1 MSERLARA
9 KAFALEAEELFDE
22 VPEHSPRRQLA
33 NTRRAALRRPDR
45 LAGDVSGDAMNRS
58 FWYDGKMFSALDK
71 EQNVWASGGV
81 PATVDAALDWVFERT
96 GTVVPLADFLYAD
109 SYARLMGSVQ
119 RGEYLGIHE
128 AAGVPCHHLAFEQ
141 ATIDWQLWIDAGKDP
156 LPRKLVITYKTEDE
170 VPQVHGDHPE
180 VESRAAAAGCAV
192 RLHSARRRR
201 PCRGAGVR
209 RPDGAPGWRSAM
221 SRHLTISVTLIALV
235 VGSNPALEAQRSR
248 GSVSHSGNTTSAQG
262 QRASGSRTTSQTSS
276 GGTATRQAQTQSGAS
291 RSTTRQVDAENR
303 EIDKSTTATT
313 AWGESGTRSREV
325 EGHGGYATVEGS
337 ARTSTGRSAS
347 GEAVAGRT
355 YYGQPAVAGTVNTKY
370 NGTYSGAAARTPYGG
385 YNTAVAGPYG
395 GRVTTTLPSGY
406 RTSTYYGRSYYTYG
420 GTYYRPY
427 TYGGVHYYYPVPP
440 PYYSYYSYPPP
451 GATILIILGV
461 KYLVSQDGHYCKQ
474 TTTSDG
480 KTTYQAVPAPQ
491 GAAMPV
497 LPSTRVLVS
506 VTGTTYYLS
515 ANAFYRRVMNG
526 AQESFVVVTAPAGV
540 VFVAAL
546 PANFEVVQLNTMYFK
561 AGGRYYVPYLSP
573 DGAETY
579 VMVDAPPTPSSTA
592 AVAAPPVQPSAP
604 AAAKAPRRSNA
615 TPAAPSGRPCPCG
628 GGAPRGTLR
637 VRSS

>member
-1 MSERLARA
+1 M
-9 KAFALEAEELFDE
+9 
-22 VPEHSPRRQLA
+22 
-33 NTRRAALRRPDR
+33 
-45 LAGDVSGDAMNRS
+45 
-58 FWYDGKMFSALDK
+58 
-71 EQNVWASGGV
+71 
-81 PATVDAALDWVFERT
+81 
-96 GTVVPLADFLYAD
+96 
-109 SYARLMGSVQ
+109 
-119 RGEYLGIHE
+119 
-128 AAGVPCHHLAFEQ
+128 
-141 ATIDWQLWIDAGKDP
+141 
-156 LPRKLVITYKTEDE
+156 
-170 VPQVHGDHPE
+170 
-180 VESRAAAAGCAV
+180 
-192 RLHSARRRR
+192 
-201 PCRGAGVR
+201 
-209 RPDGAPGWRSAM
+209 
-221 SRHLTISVTLIALV
+221 
-235 VGSNPALEAQRSR
+235 
-248 GSVSHSGNTTSAQG
+248 
-262 QRASGSRTTSQTSS
+262 
-276 GGTATRQAQTQSGAS
+276 
-291 RSTTRQVDAENR
+291 
-303 EIDKSTTATT
+303 
-313 AWGESGTRSREV
+313 
-325 EGHGGYATVEGS
+325 
-337 ARTSTGRSAS
+337 
-347 GEAVAGRT
+347 AGRT

-370 NGTYSGAAARTPYGG
+370 NGTYSAAAARTPYGG

-497 LPSTRVLVS
+497 LPATRVLVS

-573 DGAETY
+573 DGAET
-579 VMVDAPPTPSSTA
+579 VRHGGRA
-592 AVAAPPVQPSAP
+592 AFAALRCPGGFGASGP
-604 AAAKAPRRSNA
+604 AAGTSGREGSSVGFRHYARG
-615 TPAAPSGRPCPCG
+615 TSGRPCPCG
-628 GGAPRGTLR
+628 GGAPRGPCGYGPRGPAGHRGELR
-637 VRSS
+637 DRAGRQSVSRFPGPGRRRQRPHDGTAGHEGVRRRERG